1 MLLRIHRSAENHEVV
16 GICDRELVGKTLND
30 GDLSITIT
38 SSFFGD
44 DPVSEEEVIRVLQT
58 SDNITIYGERSISL
72 AVTQGLID
80 KNSCRFVAGVPFAT
94 IIRL

>member
-38 SSFFGD
+38 SSFFW
-44 DPVSEEEVIRVLQT
+44 R
-58 SDNITIYGERSISL
+58 
-72 AVTQGLID
+72 
-80 KNSCRFVAGVPFAT
+80 
-94 IIRL
+94 